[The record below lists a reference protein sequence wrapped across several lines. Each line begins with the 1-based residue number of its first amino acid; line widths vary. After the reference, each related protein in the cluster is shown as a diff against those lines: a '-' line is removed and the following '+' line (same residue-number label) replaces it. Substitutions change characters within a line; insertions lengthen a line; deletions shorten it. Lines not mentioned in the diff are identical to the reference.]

1 MNMSA
6 SESKLPLYVL
16 TGFLGSGKTSLL
28 RECLCHPEFANTAVL
43 VNEFGEIGLDHE
55 LVEASEEDAVVLKG
69 GCICCTIREDLASSI
84 RRLADLRREG
94 RVTPFSR
101 LVIETSG
108 LADPVPVLNTLR
120 TDPRITQMFEF
131 RGAIVT
137 VDAMV
142 GAETLASHI
151 ESVRQIIYASRAVV
165 TKCDL
170 ASSDEIGCVEAA
182 IHQINQS
189 ISVKRSDI
197 RGIEPG
203 ELFSNLHYDPLPDL
217 QSANDWLDVTRNDDS
232 QQQQISDSPAENPFG
247 NSHID
252 RFCSFSWEFDHELDW
267 TVFGIWLTMLLH
279 AHGDRI
285 LRVKGILNVS
295 GTDAPIAI
303 HGVQHIVHSPVHM
316 KKWREKKRCSR
327 LVFVVQDLSPELVRR
342 SFDAFNKLGSQVP
355 RIEGSMEIPVGAGR
369 TVDGRPIRRVNAPAW
384 IKG

>member
-6 SESKLPLYVL
+6 SESLLPLYVL

-28 RECLCHPEFANTAVL
+28 RQCLCHPEFANTAVL
-43 VNEFGEIGLDHE
+43 VNEFGEIGLDQE
-55 LVEASEEDAVVLKG
+55 LVEANEEEAVVLKG

-84 RRLADLRREG
+84 RRLADLRRDG

-120 TDPRITQMFEF
+120 ADPRITQLFEF
-131 RGAIVT
+131 RGTVVT
-137 VDAMV
+137 VDAIL
-142 GAETLASHI
+142 GTQTLSSHI
-151 ESVRQIIYASRAVV
+151 ESVRQVIYANRAIV

-170 ASSDEIGCVEAA
+170 ASSDKIESIEAA
-182 IHQINQS
+182 IHRINQS
-189 ISVKRSDI
+189 ISVKRSDTE
-197 RGIEPG
+197 GIVPS
-203 ELFSNLHYDPLPDL
+203 ELFNDLQYDPLPDHEP
-217 QSANDWLDVTRNDDS
+217 ANDWLDATKGNDS
-232 QQQQISDSPAENPFG
+232 QQQISEGPMANSMS

-252 RFCSFSWEFDHELDW
+252 RFCSFSWEFDHALDW

-303 HGVQHIVHSPVHM
+303 HGVQHIVHPPVHM
-316 KKWREKKRCSR
+316 KKWYEKERCSR
-327 LVFVVQDLSPELVRR
+327 LVFVVQDLSPDIIRR
-342 SFDAFNKLGSQVP
+342 SFDAFNKIGAEMP
-355 RIEGSMEIPVGAGR
+355 RVEGLMEIPVGAGR
-369 TVDGRPIRRVNAPAW
+369 TVGGRPIRRANAPAW